1 MKLSNLR
8 LEHNVPFEYGKNQ
21 ARIICDMQAGFTD
34 KKELWFS
41 VDEEYADL
49 LTDDVY
55 DAFMVALLYP
65 AMYYHE
71 DIEIEGNVSKRL
83 WHNITSYV
91 ESCVLDFEPK
101 CKKISIKPRCFSDA
115 EKSKYLHVGTGF
127 SGGVDSFS
135 TVTDNFFNNEDNDY
149 KIDIL
154 FFFHVGQYGNVNKKE
169 TWERAE
175 NRFSITKKFA
185 NEAKIPWSILM
196 SSNLFDFYLPRWEY
210 DAGLFCRVASILV
223 FQKVLKRYYV
233 SNDYSYGE
241 LRRMNFAL
249 GGECIAEYAEAWLLP
264 LFSTSTLDILSDG
277 IQFKRSDKI
286 QRIKDNPFVQ
296 KYLNVCVDTSE
307 EHTGAT
313 NCSCCRKCLETQFA
327 LDCAGVLSNFS
338 NVFDVKKYKKNIFK
352 YECHIVKHYGK
363 NTFDTDNVNF
373 ARAKGKK
380 LPSNLT
386 ANIACTVYRVAHIFK
401 VAFTNPKKV
410 FHRLFSKGFDV

>member
-71 DIEIEGNVSKRL
+71 NIEIEGNVSKRL

-175 NRFSITKKFA
+175 NRFSITKNLQMKLKF
-185 NEAKIPWSILM
+185 
-196 SSNLFDFYLPRWEY
+196 
-210 DAGLFCRVASILV
+210 
-223 FQKVLKRYYV
+223 
-233 SNDYSYGE
+233 
-241 LRRMNFAL
+241 
-249 GGECIAEYAEAWLLP
+249 
-264 LFSTSTLDILSDG
+264 
-277 IQFKRSDKI
+277 
-286 QRIKDNPFVQ
+286 
-296 KYLNVCVDTSE
+296 
-307 EHTGAT
+307 H
-313 NCSCCRKCLETQFA
+313 
-327 LDCAGVLSNFS
+327 GV
-338 NVFDVKKYKKNIFK
+338 Y
-352 YECHIVKHYGK
+352 
-363 NTFDTDNVNF
+363 
-373 ARAKGKK
+373 
-380 LPSNLT
+380 
-386 ANIACTVYRVAHIFK
+386 
-401 VAFTNPKKV
+401 
-410 FHRLFSKGFDV
+410 